1 MTRPVLEVVD
11 LCKTFPV
18 RSPFGRLTGEV
29 KAVTN
34 VSFSIERG
42 KVYGLA
48 GESGSGK
55 STIARMIM
63 GLTPPTSG
71 DILLDGESIGAI
83 GGSAAHRRKVQMV
96 FQNPG
101 SSLNPRRSVAQSIT
115 VPLHAN
121 GYPRADRAR
130 RISELL
136 DMVQLPASY
145 AERYPHELSGGQ
157 KQRVAIAR
165 ALAVAPKLLV
175 LDEPTSALDV
185 SVQAKVIDLL
195 VDLGRQLDLTFLFIS
210 HDLSLMRNFAEEV
223 GVLYLG
229 SLVEAGE
236 TATVFEN
243 PRHDYTRLLLASV
256 PVVSAEEEAMKP
268 RIPLIDGEIP
278 TAEQLLALR
287 TAGGDQA

>member
-29 KAVTN
+29 KAVN
-34 VSFSIERG
+34 SVSFSIERG

-130 RISELL
+130 RVSELL

-185 SVQAKVIDLL
+185 SVQAQVLELMTALQEEFGLTYLL
-195 VDLGRQLDLTFLFIS
+195 IS
-210 HDLSLMRNFAEEV
+210 HNLAVIRQMADAV
-223 GVLYLG
+223 GVLHNG
-229 SLVEAGE
+229 VLVESGPVE
-236 TATVFEN
+236 EIFGN
-243 PRHDYTRLLLASV
+243 PQAEYTRMLLDAV
-256 PVVSAEEEAMKP
+256 PDISKVA
-268 RIPLIDGEIP
+268 
-278 TAEQLLALR
+278 
-287 TAGGDQA
+287 